1 MKKSSVEKE
10 TLTELGLY
18 LAKRSVNRA
27 EVSRKTRLS
36 TYRLSQL
43 SINPTTQL
51 RADELY
57 LIALAIGED
66 PGIMFKS
73 LFRNL
78 SLPNGSD
85 INIPETKADNLSI
98 PDKNA

>member
-1 MKKSSVEKE
+1 MSKG
-10 TLTELGLY
+10 TFTELGLY

-27 EVSRKTRLS
+27 EVARKTGIS

-43 SINPTTQL
+43 SINQKAHL

-66 PGIMFKS
+66 PGLMFKH
-73 LFRNL
+73 LYRDEKLLN
-78 SLPNGSD
+78 
-85 INIPETKADNLSI
+85 
-98 PDKNA
+98 DKSMILKQNE

>member
-1 MKKSSVEKE
+1 MNKG

-27 EVSRKTRLS
+27 EVARKTGLS

-43 SINPTTQL
+43 SINPKSQL

-66 PGIMFKS
+66 PGVMFKHLYREVS
-73 LFRNL
+73 LR
-78 SLPNGSD
+78 G
-85 INIPETKADNLSI
+85 
-98 PDKNA
+98 

>member
-1 MKKSSVEKE
+1 M
-10 TLTELGLY
+10 TELGLY

-27 EVSRKTRLS
+27 EVARKTGLS

-43 SINPTTQL
+43 SINPKSQL

-66 PGIMFKS
+66 PGVMFKHLYREVS
-73 LFRNL
+73 LR
-78 SLPNGSD
+78 G
-85 INIPETKADNLSI
+85 
-98 PDKNA
+98 